1 MRIWTLELI
10 LEQIKTFGT
19 IETEWMHSEYKKK
32 MNFGGPGAECYGLNS
47 VSPKFICWNPNTWCD
62 SIWRWALW
70 EIFNFR
76 CHKGRALMMRL
87 VSCLKKKKVGGHTRT
102 LSPCHVGTQ
111 WEGALYKTE
120 RVLSPELTPAGTVIS
135 ELQPPETWENT
146 FLLFKM
152 PSLWYFAMA
161 GEKIPMYN

>member
-87 VSCLKKKKVGGHTRT
+87 VSCLKKKKSGGTHQNSLSLPCGNTVRRCPLQDRKSALTRT
-102 LSPCHVGTQ
+102 DTCWHCDLR
-111 WEGALYKTE
+111 A
-120 RVLSPELTPAGTVIS
+120 PASRNMRKYIS
-135 ELQPPETWENT
+135 T
-146 FLLFKM
+146 
-152 PSLWYFAMA
+152 
-161 GEKIPMYN
+161 I